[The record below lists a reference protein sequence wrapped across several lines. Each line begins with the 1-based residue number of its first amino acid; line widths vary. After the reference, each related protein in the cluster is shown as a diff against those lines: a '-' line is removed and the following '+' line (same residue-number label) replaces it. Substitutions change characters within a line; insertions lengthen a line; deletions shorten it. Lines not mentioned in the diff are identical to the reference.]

1 MKKIFKLQTIFIA
14 LILSTLLISCTNK
27 NKKVT
32 ISNNTSDEIL
42 VEDTQIKEL
51 IDNGKKFLSD
61 EKYDEAKINFIRAI
75 SLDKNNKNIYLQI
88 KDLYIASNRLDD
100 AYYITKIALLN
111 NIDTENMKNI
121 LNEISSEFDVIK
133 ITETIT
139 QNSRYS
145 LPNEVIVEINNNK
158 ISLPIFWLN
167 SKVDTSQLRTVKY
180 EGLNEEYGR
189 KIEMEILV
197 TANNYATEYG
207 YIKNIYMKNDKLYAD
222 IDLAECYS
230 GDKALE
236 ESIKDNKATFDPNDG
251 QYVYLSHFYIRNNSS
266 ETTTY
271 ELDKSF
277 AYCEFYP
284 HSSVTYEDAMHPENK
299 YKIINYDEFI
309 DKYKDTLIN
318 NPNKSFARI
327 KFKNNMIYSI
337 YKDNVYF
344 D

>member
-1 MKKIFKLQTIFIA
+1 MKKILKLQIMFIA

-100 AYYITKIALLN
+100 AYYIIKIALLN
-111 NIDTENMKNI
+111 NVDTENMKNI
-121 LNEISSEFDVIK
+121 LNQISSEFDVIK

-139 QNSRYS
+139 QNSKYS
-145 LPNEVIVEINNNK
+145 LPNEVIAEINNNK

-222 IDLAECYS
+222 IDLVEYYS
-230 GDKALE
+230 GDKAIE
-236 ESIKDNKATFDPNDG
+236 EAIKDNSTKIDLDAIYLDG
-251 QYVYLSHFYIRNNSS
+251 PYYTRNNSK
-266 ETTTY
+266 EITTY
-271 ELDKSF
+271 ELDKIF
-277 AYCEFYP
+277 TYCEYYP
-284 HSSVTYEDAMHPENK
+284 DFSTPDGGFAMPRTRHRV
-299 YKIINYDEFI
+299 INYNEI
-309 DKYKDTLIN
+309 IGKYKDTLIN
-318 NPNKSFARI
+318 NPSKSYARI
-327 KFKNNMIYSI
+327 STKNNMIYSI
-337 YKDNVYF
+337 YRNDFYF
-344 D
+344 E